1 MASSLGDGKEGGG
14 AYKKV
19 VDQVGRRKFNL
30 EEYERRGAIEQDT
43 GKKNYAMVSAAPAQA
58 RKDALDL
65 EANVG
70 KYQVVSINAGK
81 AQQGGFY
88 CETCDYLCKDSIGY
102 LEHVNG
108 KRHQHACGID
118 TRPERSTLDGVRQ
131 KLDSLKRKASS
142 GESKTASREEAAAR
156 LADLDRALNGPRKK
170 KRKKDKKDKQG
181 GEDAE
186 TEADASVTTSSSSS
200 SSSSSSPGAQDGASA
215 GAAEEA
221 EAAEEVDP
229 EMAAMAAMGFGF
241 AFGGSKKTG

>member
-1 MASSLGDGKEGGG
+1 MSSSLGDGKEGG

-43 GKKNYAMVSAAPAQA
+43 GKKNYALVAAAPAQA

-170 KRKKDKKDKQG
+170 KRKKDKKNKQG
-181 GEDAE
+181 SEEEIEESGA
-186 TEADASVTTSSSSS
+186 ASSSTTSASSSSS
-200 SSSSSSPGAQDGASA
+200 VTGA
-215 GAAEEA
+215 GAGAGAGDEA
-221 EAAEEVDP
+221 QEEEVDP
-229 EMAAMAAMGFGF
+229 EMAAMAAMGFNF
-241 AFGGSKKTG
+241 SFGGSKKN